1 MKKRKKK
8 KKTAAPCVVVD
19 LGSCTLKAGF
29 GGIST
34 TAATWTPDAC
44 VSTTTLPT
52 ANRATLLGDA
62 ARQQW
67 ERRNELI
74 RPIQRGRI
82 TNLEQ
87 LTHLL
92 SHTILNTLDVTAKSN
107 NILFSDAPG
116 HGYGNRGDREALTEW
131 TFEKLG
137 MQSCMFMP
145 QPVLAAFAT
154 GRTTAMVVDS
164 GYESSS
170 VSSVVDGR
178 IEQSKVLR
186 VDHQSQES
194 IMLEMLI
201 RNERVESLD
210 PGGGGGGGG
219 GGRVKGMTPTVDEVG
234 PHCRQMAE
242 QVCYLYLGT
251 DINKELSSAKA
262 GRTKKKWQ
270 LPDGSWLPCSQER
283 FLIPEVLFGG
293 AFGNRW
299 KSLGESGGLGG
310 AVAHQLK
317 ECHIQRT
324 REDLAH
330 NILAV
335 GGRSETENFDERL
348 QLEIFHGLGL
358 STKKKSL
365 EEDDDDDDDEHNPS
379 ETKQFRPKMA
389 QNKARSKKKP
399 RKFATFAG
407 GAMLAGLENLRGMWI
422 TKEEFDELGA
432 SAVID
437 RR

>member
-1 MKKRKKK
+1 
-8 KKTAAPCVVVD
+8 
-19 LGSCTLKAGF
+19 
-29 GGIST
+29 
-34 TAATWTPDAC
+34 
-44 VSTTTLPT
+44 
-52 ANRATLLGDA
+52 
-62 ARQQW
+62 
-67 ERRNELI
+67 
-74 RPIQRGRI
+74 
-82 TNLEQ
+82 
-87 LTHLL
+87 
-92 SHTILNTLDVTAKSN
+92 
-107 NILFSDAPG
+107 
-116 HGYGNRGDREALTEW
+116 
-131 TFEKLG
+131 
-137 MQSCMFMP
+137 
-145 QPVLAAFAT
+145 
-154 GRTTAMVVDS
+154 
-164 GYESSS
+164 
-170 VSSVVDGR
+170 
-178 IEQSKVLR
+178 
-186 VDHQSQES
+186 
-194 IMLEMLI
+194 
-201 RNERVESLD
+201 
-210 PGGGGGGGG
+210 
-219 GGRVKGMTPTVDEVG
+219 
-234 PHCRQMAE
+234 MAE

-330 NILAV
+330 NIVAV

-358 STKKKSL
+358 STKKKFL
-365 EEDDDDDDDEHNPS
+365 EEDDEDDEHNPS

-389 QNKARSKKKP
+389 QNKARSKNKP